1 MKGLRA
7 FFVITT
13 WKQFNWMQ
21 IIVPLL
27 RLAVHDG
34 MPCWSQFSEIA
45 FWKRNLNIWH
55 LDFCRLFCKL
65 RKCRTLRPHKKWY
78 WMTLAGKLLWNLNI
92 QISNCARYLIYI
104 PTSWMN
110 FDCFGLEH
118 LSHLIMI
125 LKTAWISALGSPR
138 YIYGIYVDVQSNFSS
153 ELGQL
158 FNRIY

>member
-27 RLAVHDG
+27 RLSVHDG
-34 MPCWSQFSEIA
+34 MPCWSQFSEIS

-78 WMTLAGKLLWNLNI
+78 WMTLAGKVALKFEHSNFQLCKILN
-92 QISNCARYLIYI
+92 
-104 PTSWMN
+104 PTFWMN

-125 LKTAWISALGSPR
+125 LKTAWISALG
-138 YIYGIYVDVQSNFSS
+138 IFMVYVDVQSNFSS